1 MTIKMKGWAAANR
14 AKCGITQYLYDNLK
28 KVVDSIEDSSK
39 GLAKKVTDLETAVG
53 DSDDGLVKDVAD
65 IQTAIGDASE
75 PAEGTILARI
85 AALESKE

>member
-1 MTIKMKGWAAANR
+1 
-14 AKCGITQYLYDNLK
+14 
-28 KVVDSIEDSSK
+28 
-39 GLAKKVTDLETAVG
+39 LETAVG

-85 AALESKE
+85 AALEDKE

>member
-1 MTIKMKGWAAANR
+1 MSVKGWIEANNY
-14 AKCGITQYLYDNLK
+14 KGGIIRYLYDKVVALDTASGGDETDITNLK
-28 KVVDSIEDSSK
+28 
-39 GLAKKVTDLETAVG
+39 TAVG
-53 DSDDGLVKDVAD
+53 DSDGGLVKDVAD